1 MREKSICSADNPT
14 FKSFLKL
21 TSAHGIKKEG
31 MAILSGPKQT
41 KEVLRDFPEK
51 CAGVIISTTF
61 KQAPPETG
69 VGIPSF
75 ILSPD
80 LFRRVDLF
88 NTEKPLLLIKVPL
101 LPDFKTNVKTN
112 GCTLLVPFQD
122 PANVGAVIR
131 TAAAFDVP
139 KVVMMKESAHPYHPK
154 ALRTAGS
161 SLFRIPL
168 FKGPGLDQIGKTGT
182 PIITLSPSGQDV
194 ETFRFPPSFCLVPG
208 LEGTGLPD
216 SLGKTT
222 SIRIPMRKDV
232 DSLNAAMATGIALYL
247 WKREI
252 RTGPKKGRSA
262 KKTTRK
268 KTNSGGL
275 YHDGRK

>member
-1 MREKSICSADNPT
+1 MKEKSICSADNPT

-51 CAGVIISTTF
+51 CAGVITSTTF
-61 KQAPPETG
+61 KQAPPEAG

-168 FKGPGLDQIGKTGT
+168 FKGPGTGSNRKNGNTDHHAFPFRTGCGDFSFPSLFLPGSRSGRNRSARQPWQNHKHSHPHEKGCGFPQRSHGNGNRPVPMEKRDPNRTEKGPIGKENN
-182 PIITLSPSGQDV
+182 P
-194 ETFRFPPSFCLVPG
+194 E
-208 LEGTGLPD
+208 
-216 SLGKTT
+216 KN
-222 SIRIPMRKDV
+222 K
-232 DSLNAAMATGIALYL
+232 
-247 WKREI
+247 
-252 RTGPKKGRSA
+252 
-262 KKTTRK
+262 
-268 KTNSGGL
+268 
-275 YHDGRK
+275 